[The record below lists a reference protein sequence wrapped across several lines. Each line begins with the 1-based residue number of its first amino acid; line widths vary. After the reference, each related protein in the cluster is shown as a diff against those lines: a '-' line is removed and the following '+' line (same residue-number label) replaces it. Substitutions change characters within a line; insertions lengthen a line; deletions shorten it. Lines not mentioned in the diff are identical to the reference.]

1 MSTIFAPFI
10 WLFNRLE
17 DLVSW
22 ILITFHDL
30 LTPVFGASSGW
41 SWSLSIIG
49 LVIVIRIA
57 LIPLFVKQIRA
68 VRNMQAIQPQIK
80 ELQKKYA
87 DNREKLGQ
95 EMMKL
100 YRETGTNPFS
110 SCLPILLQ
118 APIFFALFRVLQG
131 IALNKPEGIFA
142 NPNNLVLIDQAREA
156 LVFGVPIYATLIN
169 ADETPSV
176 PATITL
182 TICLII
188 FMSAPT
194 FITQRQL
201 IIKNTPANNPM
212 VQQQKILL
220 YVFPIIFAVGGVGF
234 PIGVLIYWS
243 TTNLW
248 SMFQQFWVIRN
259 SPTPGTPAFEA
270 WQQRKQ
276 TKQRKKGINP
286 EEQAKPEA
294 ELPPTPRNQ
303 PKQQPRKK
311 RNKNKRNKKKNGEN
325 K

>member
-1 MSTIFAPFI
+1 MSTIFAPFV
-10 WLFNRLE
+10 WVFHRLE

-30 LTPVFGASSGW
+30 LTPIFGATSGW
-41 SWSLSIIG
+41 SWSLAIIG

-100 YRETGTNPFS
+100 YRETGTNPFA

-131 IALNKPEGIFA
+131 IALNKPQGLFSNAA
-142 NPNNLVLIDQAREA
+142 NLDLIDQAREA
-156 LVFGVPIYATLIN
+156 LVFGVPIYATLLN
-169 ADETPSV
+169 ANETPSAA
-176 PATITL
+176 ATIAL
-182 TICLII
+182 TIFLII
-188 FMSAPT
+188 FMSATT

-201 IIKNTPANNPM
+201 IVKNSAPNNPM

-220 YVFPIIFAVGGVGF
+220 YVFPIIFAVGGIGF

-259 SPTPGTPAFEA
+259 SPTPGSPAYEA

-276 TKQRKKGINP
+276 EKRRKKGIADEP
-286 EEQAKPEA
+286 QAKPEA
-294 ELPPTPRNQ
+294 EAPPAPRQQ
-303 PKQQPRKK
+303 PKRQPREK
-311 RNKNKRNKKKNGEN
+311 RKKK

>member
-10 WLFNRLE
+10 WVFNRLE

-30 LTPVFGASSGW
+30 LSPIFGATSGW

-49 LVIVIRIA
+49 LVIVIRIT

-142 NPNNLVLIDQAREA
+142 NENNLILVDQAREA
-156 LVFGVPIYATLIN
+156 LVVGVPIYATLIN
-169 ADETPSV
+169 AAETPSI
-176 PATITL
+176 PATTAL
-182 TICLII
+182 TIFLIL
-188 FMSAPT
+188 FMSATT
-194 FITQRQL
+194 FITQKQL
-201 IIKNTPANNPM
+201 IVKNTAPNNPM

-259 SPTPGTPAFEA
+259 SPTPGSPAFEA
-270 WQQRKQ
+270 WQKRKQ
-276 TKQRKKGINP
+276 DKQRKKGIAP
-286 EEQAKPEA
+286 EPEKPAEPEQ
-294 ELPPTPRNQ
+294 PPAPRQQ
-303 PKQQPRKK
+303 PKKQPRGK
-311 RNKNKRNKKKNGEN
+311 RKKKGD
-325 K
+325 KK

>member
-22 ILITFHDL
+22 ILITFHSL
-30 LTPVFGASSGW
+30 LSPVFGETSGW

-100 YRETGTNPFS
+100 YRETGTNPFA

-142 NPNNLVLIDQAREA
+142 NANNIDLIDQAREA
-156 LVFGVPIYATLIN
+156 LVVGVPIYATLLN
-169 ADETPSV
+169 ADETPS
-176 PATITL
+176 ATSTIVL
-182 TICLII
+182 TVFLII
-188 FMSAPT
+188 FMSATT

-201 IIKNTPANNPM
+201 IVKNSAPNNPM

-220 YVFPIIFAVGGVGF
+220 YVFPIIFAVGGIGF

-259 SPTPGTPAFEA
+259 SPTPGSPAYDA

-276 TKQRKKGINP
+276 EKRRKKGIAEEPQPKP
-286 EEQAKPEA
+286 EEEQ
-294 ELPPTPRNQ
+294 PPAPRQQ
-303 PKQQPRKK
+303 PKKQPRQK
-311 RNKNKRNKKKNGEN
+311 RKKK

>member
-10 WLFNRLE
+10 WVFNRLE

-30 LTPVFGASSGW
+30 LSPIFGATSGW

-49 LVIVIRIA
+49 LVIVIRIL

-142 NPNNLVLIDQAREA
+142 NENNLILVDQAREA
-156 LVFGVPIYATLIN
+156 LVVGVPIYATLIN
-169 ADETPSV
+169 AAETPSI
-176 PATITL
+176 PATISL
-182 TICLII
+182 TVFLIL
-188 FMSAPT
+188 FMSATT
-194 FITQRQL
+194 FITQKQL
-201 IIKNTPANNPM
+201 IVKNTAPNNPM

-259 SPTPGTPAFEA
+259 SPTPGSPAFEA
-270 WQQRKQ
+270 WQKRKQ
-276 TKQRKKGINP
+276 DKQRKKGIAP
-286 EEQAKPEA
+286 EPEKPAEPEQ
-294 ELPPTPRNQ
+294 PPAPRQQ
-303 PKQQPRKK
+303 PKKQPRGK
-311 RNKNKRNKKKNGEN
+311 RKKKGD
-325 K
+325 KK

>member
-1 MSTIFAPFI
+1 MSTIFAPFV
-10 WLFNRLE
+10 WVFHRLE

-30 LTPVFGASSGW
+30 LTPIFGATSGW

-100 YRETGTNPFS
+100 YRETGTNPFA

-131 IALNKPEGIFA
+131 IALNKPQGLFSNAA
-142 NPNNLVLIDQAREA
+142 NLDLIDQAREA
-156 LVFGVPIYATLIN
+156 LVFGVPIYATLLN
-169 ADETPSV
+169 ANETPSAA
-176 PATITL
+176 ATIAL
-182 TICLII
+182 TIFLII
-188 FMSAPT
+188 FMSATT

-201 IIKNTPANNPM
+201 IVKNSAPNNPM

-220 YVFPIIFAVGGVGF
+220 YVFPIIFAVGGIGF

-259 SPTPGTPAFEA
+259 SPTPGSPAYDA

-276 TKQRKKGINP
+276 EKRKRKGIAEPETEKPADPEQPPVQRQQPKKQPRQKRKK
-286 EEQAKPEA
+286 
-294 ELPPTPRNQ
+294 
-303 PKQQPRKK
+303 KK
-311 RNKNKRNKKKNGEN
+311 
-325 K
+325 

>member
-1 MSTIFAPFI
+1 VSTIFAPFI
-10 WLFNRLE
+10 WVFHRLE

-30 LTPVFGASSGW
+30 LTPLFGATSGW

-131 IALNKPEGIFA
+131 IALNKPEGLFA
-142 NPNNLVLIDQAREA
+142 SAQNLDLVDQAREA
-156 LVFGVPIYATLIN
+156 LVVGVPIYATLIN
-169 ADETPSV
+169 AGETPSI
-176 PATITL
+176 PATISL
-182 TICLII
+182 TIFLIL
-188 FMSAPT
+188 FMSATT
-194 FITQRQL
+194 FITQKQL
-201 IIKNTPANNPM
+201 IVKNSAPNNPM

-220 YVFPIIFAVGGVGF
+220 YVFPIIFAVGGIGF

-259 SPTPGTPAFEA
+259 SPTPGSPAYDL
-270 WQQRKQ
+270 WVKRKEE
-276 TKQRKKGINP
+276 KQRKKGIAP
-286 EEQAKPEA
+286 EPEKSAEPEQ
-294 ELPPTPRNQ
+294 PPAPRQQ
-303 PKQQPRKK
+303 PKKQPRGK
-311 RNKNKRNKKKNGEN
+311 RKKNGG
-325 K
+325 KK

>member
-22 ILITFHDL
+22 ILITFHSL
-30 LTPVFGASSGW
+30 LSPVFGETSGW

-100 YRETGTNPFS
+100 YRETGTNPFA

-142 NPNNLVLIDQAREA
+142 NANNIDLIDQAREA
-156 LVFGVPIYATLIN
+156 LVVGVPIYATLLN
-169 ADETPSV
+169 ADETPS
-176 PATITL
+176 ATSTIVL
-182 TICLII
+182 TVFLII
-188 FMSAPT
+188 FMSATT

-201 IIKNTPANNPM
+201 IVKNSAPNNPM

-220 YVFPIIFAVGGVGF
+220 YVFPIIFAVGGIGF

-259 SPTPGTPAFEA
+259 SPTPGSPAYDA

-276 TKQRKKGINP
+276 EKRRKKGIADEPQPKP
-286 EEQAKPEA
+286 EEEQ
-294 ELPPTPRNQ
+294 PPAPRQQ
-303 PKQQPRKK
+303 PKKQPRQK
-311 RNKNKRNKKKNGEN
+311 RKKK

>member
-22 ILITFHDL
+22 ILITFHSL
-30 LTPVFGASSGW
+30 LSPVFGETSGW

-142 NPNNLVLIDQAREA
+142 NANNIDLIDQAREA
-156 LVFGVPIYATLIN
+156 LVVGVPIYATLLN
-169 ADETPSV
+169 ADETPS
-176 PATITL
+176 ATSTIAL
-182 TICLII
+182 TVFLII
-188 FMSAPT
+188 FMSATT

-201 IIKNTPANNPM
+201 IVKNSAPNNPM

-220 YVFPIIFAVGGVGF
+220 YVFPIIFAVGGIGF

-259 SPTPGTPAFEA
+259 SPTPGSPAYDA

-276 TKQRKKGINP
+276 EKRRKKGIADEPQPKP
-286 EEQAKPEA
+286 EEEQ
-294 ELPPTPRNQ
+294 PPAQRQQ
-303 PKQQPRKK
+303 PKKQPRQK
-311 RNKNKRNKKKNGEN
+311 RKKK

>member
-10 WLFNRLE
+10 WLFNRIE

-22 ILITFHDL
+22 ILINFHSL
-30 LTPVFGASSGW
+30 LSPVFGSTSGW

-49 LVIVIRIA
+49 LVIVIRIL

-118 APIFFALFRVLQG
+118 APIFFALFQVLQG
-131 IALNKPEGIFA
+131 IATRNPKGLFA
-142 NPNNLVLIDQAREA
+142 DAGYRYLVEEARAAE
-156 LVFGVPIYATLIN
+156 VFNVPIYATLLN
-169 ADETPSV
+169 ANETPS
-176 PATITL
+176 PTSTIVL
-182 TICLII
+182 TIFLII
-188 FMSAPT
+188 FMSATT
-194 FITQRQL
+194 FLTQRQL
-201 IIKNTPANNPM
+201 ILKNSAPNNPM

-220 YVFPIIFAVGGVGF
+220 YVFPIIFAVGGIGF

-243 TTNLW
+243 TTNVW

-259 SPTPGTPAFEA
+259 SPTPGSPAYDA

-276 TKQRKKGINP
+276 TKLRKKGINP
-286 EEQAKPEA
+286 EEENPTQAEQ
-294 ELPPTPRNQ
+294 PPAPRQQ
-303 PKQQPRKK
+303 PKQQPRA
-311 RNKNKRNKKKNGEN
+311 KRNKKKKNGG
-325 K
+325 KK

>member
-10 WLFNRLE
+10 WVFNRIE

-22 ILITFHDL
+22 ILITFHSL
-30 LTPVFGASSGW
+30 LSPVFGSSSGW

-49 LVIVIRIA
+49 LVIVIRIL

-118 APIFFALFRVLQG
+118 APIFFALFQVLQG
-131 IALNKPEGIFA
+131 IAMQKPKGLFA
-142 NPNNLVLIDQAREA
+142 NTAYLDLVGEARAAE
-156 LVFGVPIYATLIN
+156 VFGVPIYATLIRSS
-169 ADETPSV
+169 ETPS
-176 PATITL
+176 PTATIIL
-182 TICLII
+182 TIFLIV
-188 FMSAPT
+188 FMSATT
-194 FITQRQL
+194 FLTQRQL
-201 IIKNTPANNPM
+201 ILKNSAPNNPM

-220 YVFPIIFAVGGVGF
+220 YVFPIIFAVGGIGF

-243 TTNLW
+243 TTNVW

-259 SPTPGTPAFEA
+259 SPTPGSPAFDA
-270 WQQRKQ
+270 WQKRKQ
-276 TKQRKKGINP
+276 DKQGKKGITP
-286 EEQAKPEA
+286 EPEKSTESEQ
-294 ELPPTPRNQ
+294 TPAPRQQ
-303 PKQQPRKK
+303 PKQKPRS
-311 RNKNKRNKKKNGEN
+311 KRNKKKKNDG
-325 K
+325 KK

>member
-1 MSTIFAPFI
+1 VSTIFAPFI
-10 WLFNRLE
+10 WIFNRLE

-22 ILITFHDL
+22 ILINFHAL
-30 LTPVFGASSGW
+30 LSPLFGETSGW

-100 YRETGTNPFS
+100 YRETGTNPFA

-131 IALNKPEGIFA
+131 IALNKPEGLFA
-142 NPNNLVLIDQAREA
+142 RPNNLELIDQAREA
-156 LVFGVPIYATLIN
+156 LVVGVPIYATLLN

-176 PATITL
+176 SATITL
-182 TICLII
+182 TVFLII
-188 FMSAPT
+188 FMSATT

-201 IIKNTPANNPM
+201 IIKNSAPNNPM

-276 TKQRKKGINP
+276 NKQRKKGIT
-286 EEQAKPEA
+286 PEA
-294 ELPPTPRNQ
+294 EQPPAPEQPPTPRQQ
-303 PKQQPRKK
+303 PKKQPREQ
-311 RNKNKRNKKKNGEN
+311 RNKKKKKKNGN

>member
-10 WLFNRLE
+10 WVFNRLE

-30 LTPVFGASSGW
+30 LSPIFGATSGW

-49 LVIVIRIA
+49 LVIVIRIL

-142 NPNNLVLIDQAREA
+142 NENNLILVDQAREA
-156 LVFGVPIYATLIN
+156 LVVGVPIYATLIN
-169 ADETPSV
+169 AAETPSI
-176 PATITL
+176 PATISL
-182 TICLII
+182 TIFLIL
-188 FMSAPT
+188 FMSATT
-194 FITQRQL
+194 FITQKQL
-201 IIKNTPANNPM
+201 IVKNTAPNNPM

-259 SPTPGTPAFEA
+259 SPTPGSPAFEA
-270 WQQRKQ
+270 WQKRKQ
-276 TKQRKKGINP
+276 DKQRKKGIAP
-286 EEQAKPEA
+286 EPEKPAEPEQ
-294 ELPPTPRNQ
+294 PPAPRQQ
-303 PKQQPRKK
+303 PKKQPRGK
-311 RNKNKRNKKKNGEN
+311 RKKKGD
-325 K
+325 KK

>member
-1 MSTIFAPFI
+1 MSTIFAPFV
-10 WLFNRLE
+10 WVFHRLE

-30 LTPVFGASSGW
+30 LTPIFGATSGW
-41 SWSLSIIG
+41 SWSLAIIG

-100 YRETGTNPFS
+100 YRETGTNPFA

-131 IALNKPEGIFA
+131 IALNKPQGLFSNAA
-142 NPNNLVLIDQAREA
+142 NLDLIDQAREA
-156 LVFGVPIYATLIN
+156 LVFGVPIYATLLN
-169 ADETPSV
+169 ASETPSAT
-176 PATITL
+176 ATIAL
-182 TICLII
+182 TIFLII
-188 FMSAPT
+188 FMSATT

-201 IIKNTPANNPM
+201 IIKNSAPNNPM

-220 YVFPIIFAVGGVGF
+220 YVFPIIFAVGGIGF

-259 SPTPGTPAFEA
+259 SPTPGSPAFDA

-276 TKQRKKGINP
+276 EKRKKKGIAEPVSEKSVEP
-286 EEQAKPEA
+286 EQ
-294 ELPPTPRNQ
+294 PPVQRQQ
-303 PKQQPRKK
+303 PKKQPRQK
-311 RNKNKRNKKKNGEN
+311 RKKK